1 VNYRLSRKK
10 SQDVGNLFSLLSN
23 KILSPPQTFC
33 HSPVAMNNTSPR
45 TIDCTPTWSSILPI
59 LIELV
64 NKSRTRKDATIEL
77 ERMAKM
83 ADAYIAMMK
92 K

>member
-1 VNYRLSRKK
+1 
-10 SQDVGNLFSLLSN
+10 
-23 KILSPPQTFC
+23 
-33 HSPVAMNNTSPR
+33 MNNTAPR

-77 ERMAKM
+77 DRMAKM